1 MRGSYSIAIK
11 MSRLYDNVEPAVID
25 EDMLKKA
32 VEEQGPKEEA
42 GKIAKAEG
50 IDFGDVLSL
59 RLDFLNVLKIDN
71 LWEFTGLTKLQ
82 LDNNI
87 IEKIEG
93 LDALVNLQWLDL
105 SFNNIEVIEGLDHLT
120 KLEDLTLY
128 NNRISRIENMD
139 KLLQLQVLSI
149 GNNMLE
155 ELENLRYLR
164 RFKLLKTLNLGGNPF
179 CKLEEYKQYV
189 VAFLSNVEFLDYR
202 LVDQQTRNAALEKY
216 QISREEMLHNEKQAD
231 IKQQEEER
239 KAKEL
244 ELHKAAYV
252 ELMNGPDLFEQ
263 MYSEDSEGQKLNE
276 MPGIEDLLI
285 GFKEKFVAICF
296 QVFEYG
302 LQEHAK
308 RDEEVGQF
316 WECVEEAKKENKEMG
331 MKFINEFMVTKK
343 RLLQEMLQIT
353 DQKMLESKVND
364 YNQQV
369 SELWDKLMGL
379 ELQLV
384 DQLEEVVK
392 EFERNMEDAVSNFIE
407 NVQSHLANCRELE
420 NIHHEKMMET
430 AIVTL
435 EKVIKNELDDEI
447 SDDLKMLFVDKDT
460 IINAVSSS
468 HDVHLM
474 KIDNKEDDI
483 ITHINQWLKNLM
495 EKIHQEEEI
504 TRNRMRV
511 SEINHLIDHLRD
523 EIYNLEVLQTGYN

>member
-1 MRGSYSIAIK
+1 

-139 KLLQLQVLSI
+139 KLLQLQ
-149 GNNMLE
+149 
-155 ELENLRYLR
+155 
-164 RFKLLKTLNLGGNPF
+164 
-179 CKLEEYKQYV
+179 QYV

-263 MYSEDSEGQKLNE
+263 MYSEDSE
-276 MPGIEDLLI
+276 
-285 GFKEKFVAICF
+285 EKFVAICF

-523 EIYNLEVLQTGYN
+523 EIYNLEKPIN